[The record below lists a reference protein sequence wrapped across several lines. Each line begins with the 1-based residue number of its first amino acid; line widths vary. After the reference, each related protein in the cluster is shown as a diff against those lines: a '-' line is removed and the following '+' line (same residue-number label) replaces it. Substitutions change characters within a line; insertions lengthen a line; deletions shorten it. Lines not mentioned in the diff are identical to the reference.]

1 MMGNALEWTVLLFM
15 DLFTK
20 MSGTELLRELES

>member
-20 MSGTELLRELES
+20 MSGAELLRELES

>member
-20 MSGTELLRELES
+20 MSCAELLRELDS